1 MNKNN
6 LRIIKNTV
14 FLYIRMACMIIVA
27 LYTSRVILQ
36 ALGVED
42 YGIYQTVGGI
52 VGLLAFVNTLLSS
65 GTSRFLTFEFGH
77 GITEKLKAT
86 FSTLLSVHILIGFLF
101 IIFSEIVGFWLINT
115 KLNIPAEQL
124 VTAKIVFQF
133 TILTGFF
140 SITQVP
146 YTAVII
152 AHENM
157 KIYAYMGL
165 LEVFFKL
172 VIALA
177 IEQFSSGRLLIFA
190 ALMCMSQIF
199 VLSLYRFY
207 CTRRYI
213 ESHWQYKLFS
223 WGILKE
229 VGSFSIW
236 NAFAGVSVA
245 MLQYGTVLLLNIFF
259 SPALV
264 AARALNDQVSNAVNQ
279 FVQNFRT
286 AANPQI
292 IKKMA
297 VGDYAGSKHLLLMS
311 TRLAYYLMLMV
322 AIPVIIL
329 AEPLLKLWLVSV
341 PAYLIEF
348 VQWTMVQ
355 NLFSVFDACFYTAI
369 YAKGRLREN
378 AILAPAIDVLILLAV
393 YMLFYN
399 GCSPM
404 VLCYAFTIMAF
415 LEGLIEKPFI
425 LCRYINYNVGEIIRV
440 VVRCMLVTI
449 AAVPLPYFIG
459 EYLDIFKLNGFLAV
473 CIVSILSVVT
483 FSYIVGINNKERY
496 EIAILF
502 KDKLHN
508 KMKKGENKK

>member
-1 MNKNN
+1 MKQNN
-6 LRIIKNTV
+6 LRIVKNTI
-14 FLYIRMACMIIVA
+14 FLYVRMACMIVVA
-27 LYTSRVILQ
+27 LYTSRVILH
-36 ALGVED
+36 ALGVDD

-52 VGLLAFVNTLLSS
+52 VGLLSFVNSLLSA
-65 GTSRFLTFEFGH
+65 GTSRFLTFELGR
-77 GITEKLKAT
+77 GITERLKTT
-86 FSTLLSVHILIGFLF
+86 FSTLLSVHIVIALF
-101 IIFSEIVGFWLINT
+101 FVIAAEVAGIWLIDA

-165 LEVFFKL
+165 LEIFLKL
-172 VIALA
+172 GVAVA
-177 IEQFSSGRLLIFA
+177 IEFIASDKLLIFA
-190 ALMCMSQIF
+190 ALMCASQVF
-199 VLSLYRFY
+199 VLTLYRVY
-207 CTRRYI
+207 CTRSYV
-213 ESHWQYKLFS
+213 ESHWQYSCFDVNL
-223 WGILKE
+223 LKE

-245 MLQYGTVLLLNIFF
+245 MLQYGTMLLLNVFF

-279 FVQNFRT
+279 FVQNFRM

-297 VGDYAGSKHLLLMS
+297 VGDYTGSKHLLLIS

-322 AIPVIIL
+322 SIPVIIL
-329 AEPLLKLWLVSV
+329 AEPLLKLWLVIV
-341 PAYLIEF
+341 PEYLIEF

-378 AILAPAIDVLILLAV
+378 ALFAPVIDILILLAV
-393 YMLFYN
+393 YILFCQGY
-399 GCSPM
+399 SPM
-404 VLCYAFTIMAF
+404 VLCYAFAFMAF
-415 LEGLIEKPFI
+415 LEGLIEKPII
-425 LCRYINYNVGEIIRV
+425 LCYYIDYHASEIIRLV
-440 VVRCMLVTI
+440 IRCILVTFLAI
-449 AAVPLPYFIG
+449 PLPYMAGIW
-459 EYLDIFKLNGFLAV
+459 LDIFQLTGFVMV
-473 CIVSILSVVT
+473 CVASVVSVT
-483 FSYIVGINNKERY
+483 IFAYLAGLNTAERR
-496 EIAILF
+496 EIADLVKEKFYSKI
-502 KDKLHN
+502 
-508 KMKKGENKK
+508 KKGE

>member
-1 MNKNN
+1 M
-6 LRIIKNTV
+6 
-14 FLYIRMACMIIVA
+14 
-27 LYTSRVILQ
+27 
-36 ALGVED
+36 
-42 YGIYQTVGGI
+42 
-52 VGLLAFVNTLLSS
+52 
-65 GTSRFLTFEFGH
+65 
-77 GITEKLKAT
+77 
-86 FSTLLSVHILIGFLF
+86 
-101 IIFSEIVGFWLINT
+101 
-115 KLNIPAEQL
+115 
-124 VTAKIVFQF
+124 
-133 TILTGFF
+133 
-140 SITQVP
+140 
-146 YTAVII
+146 
-152 AHENM
+152 
-157 KIYAYMGL
+157 
-165 LEVFFKL
+165 
-172 VIALA
+172 
-177 IEQFSSGRLLIFA
+177 
-190 ALMCMSQIF
+190 
-199 VLSLYRFY
+199 
-207 CTRRYI
+207 
-213 ESHWQYKLFS
+213 
-223 WGILKE
+223 
-229 VGSFSIW
+229 
-236 NAFAGVSVA
+236 
-245 MLQYGTVLLLNIFF
+245 LNIFF

-473 CIVSILSVVT
+473 CIVSILSVGT